1 MSKREMPKSSSLMRR
16 IRPSDLN
23 NGKTT
28 PWKFNPMEVA
38 ITSDLPQASTL
49 DGGKCS
55 V

>member
-1 MSKREMPKSSSLMRR
+1 MSKREMPKSSSSMRR

-38 ITSDLPQASTL
+38 ITSDKSGALTL
-49 DGGKCS
+49 DGGRCS